1 MSTHGRWLAMALF
14 ASAVPISGLAL
25 LAGFLHG
32 AAWGWAAAALA
43 LLLLLIAQARRL
55 LALLAW
61 LDRSSRRALPE
72 AEGAWG
78 EIFTKLAR
86 WKRDEERKLQAVEAN
101 LGAFREA
108 MDAVPDG
115 LVILDAGH
123 RIQWHNR
130 MAGVHLGILPARDTG
145 AIIEQLVRAPGLS
158 EYLASPTADAPYLLQ
173 TAAARTRTYAL
184 RVVPLAEQQKLLVSL
199 DVTDAR
205 RVESMRSE
213 FVANVSHELR
223 TPLTVVSGFL
233 EHFAEEATVDA
244 EQRRHFACLM
254 SEQTARMLSLVD
266 DLLTLSLLEVED
278 VPASEEEVDMPALL
292 AQLLREGESLS
303 DGHHRISM
311 SSAQQPL
318 RGNRRE
324 LHSAFGNL
332 VSNAIRYTPAGG
344 AIQLAWSV
352 HDGSGVFAVHDSGTG
367 IAAEHLP
374 RLTERFYRVDR
385 GRSRETGGT
394 GLGLAIVKHILLRHQ
409 ASLHIESKLG
419 VGSTFYAV
427 FPAAR
432 LVAVEEAG
440 LAG

>member
-1 MSTHGRWLAMALF
+1 MIPRGRWLAKALF
-14 ASAVPISGLAL
+14 AGAVPISGLAL

-55 LALLAW
+55 AALLAW
-61 LDRSSRRALPE
+61 LDLSSPRALPE
-72 AEGAWG
+72 AAGAWG
-78 EIFTKLAR
+78 ELFDKLSR
-86 WKRDEERKLQAVEAN
+86 RRRDEERKLKAVEAN

-115 LVILDAGH
+115 LVILDADH

-130 MAGVHLGILPARDTG
+130 MAGVHLGILQARDTG
-145 AIIEQLVRAPGLS
+145 AIIEQLVRAPGLG
-158 EYLASPTADAPYLLQ
+158 EYLAGPTADAPYLLQ
-173 TAAARTRTYAL
+173 TAAARTRAYAL

-205 RVESMRSE
+205 RVEAMRSE

-233 EHFAEEATVDA
+233 EHFVEEVAVDA
-244 EQRRHFACLM
+244 EQRRHFARLM

-266 DLLTLSLLEVED
+266 DLLTLSLLEAED
-278 VPASEEEVDMPALL
+278 VPASEEEVDMSALL

-303 DGHHRISM
+303 DGRHRISV

-318 RGNRRE
+318 RGNRKE

-332 VSNAIRYTPAGG
+332 VSNAIRYTPPGG
-344 AIQLAWSV
+344 EIQLAWSV

-409 ASLHIESKLG
+409 ASLHIESQLG
-419 VGSTFYAV
+419 VGSTFCAT
-427 FPAAR
+427 FPASR
-432 LVAVEEAG
+432 L
-440 LAG
+440 LAAA